1 MITFPV
7 LSRTI
12 DLYSLIFE
20 IIETEYM
27 KFTLT
32 ERGTSAGG
40 EVIEFMKRKPSPNCT
55 DGGTDVS
62 PTAERFCQVTD
73 QYRPPPNYG
82 NTPYKTIH
90 YERQTQLR
98 FKHKFDVDSFC
109 KQLRCWCCQAGCE
122 QGQFILKKK
131 NV

>member
-1 MITFPV
+1 V